1 MPWQNNNGGGPWGS
15 GGGKGGSEGGNKPD
29 LAGEGQDDIVDGQ
42 GEAPGESAPPP
53 RNFGG
58 EPPRNPWG
66 EPPPPKRPYG
76 NRQNGNDFD
85 ALLRRGQDRLRATFG
100 GEGGG
105 RDGGGGGFPG
115 SNAWMWVGLV
125 AVVGWI
131 LLTSFYRVDA
141 QERAVVLRFGRFVET
156 TGPGLHFK
164 LPFPIDSVELR
175 AVEQINSVDIG
186 ATEGAAENLML
197 TGDQNIINLAYAVRW
212 KIKNVEL
219 FLFELAEPEQTVREV
234 GESAMRAEISKATLN
249 DAIGPQRAQIAEQVR
264 ERMQEILDSYRS
276 GIEVRGVDIKQADPP
291 AAVDDA
297 FKDVSAAQQDAQQYL
312 NQSRAYAQQ
321 LLASAQGAAAAFEAV
336 FAQYKLAP
344 EVTRKRMYFETME
357 SVLSKVD
364 KTVIEPGNVTT
375 YLPLPEVRRR
385 AGAAE
390 PGAAEAASDSA
401 SGKAGQ

>member
-1 MPWQNNNGGGPWGS
+1 MPVQNNNGGPWGES
-15 GGGKGGSEGGNKPD
+15 PD
-29 LAGEGQDDIVDGQ
+29 NEPTD
-42 GEAPGESAPPP
+42 APGRESGDSGP
-53 RNFGG
+53 RS
-58 EPPRNPWG
+58 PNPWG
-66 EPPPPKRPYG
+66 DAPPQRQSGVRPTG
-76 NRQNGNDFD
+76 TRDID
-85 ALLRRGQDRLRATFG
+85 DLLRRGQDRLRSTFG
-100 GEGGG
+100 GGDDNGVGEFFGG
-105 RDGGGGGFPG
+105 
-115 SNAWMWVGLV
+115 NAWL
-125 AVVGWI
+125 WI
-131 LLTSFYRVDA
+131 LGAIIAAWVVLTSFYRVDA
-141 QERAVVLRFGRFVET
+141 QERGVVLRFGRFVGT
-156 TGPGLHFK
+156 TGPGLQFK
-164 LPFPIDSVELR
+164 APWPIDTVVLSK
-175 AVEQINSVDIG
+175 VEQINSVDIG
-186 ATEGAAENLML
+186 ATEGSAENLML

-212 KIKNVEL
+212 KIKNPEL

-234 GESAMRAEISKATLN
+234 GESAMRAEISKASLN

-336 FAQYKLAP
+336 YAQYKLAP

-364 KTVIEPGNVTT
+364 KTVIEPGGVQT

-385 AGAAE
+385 AAAAE
-390 PGAAEAASDSA
+390 PSAVDNASNSA
-401 SGKAGQ
+401 SGKSGQ